1 MAEALLSAFLGVL
14 FDRLS
19 SRELLN
25 FARREGLEK
34 KLEKWSRMLP
44 RIKAVLADAE
54 EKRDHGVEVKK

>member
-19 SRELLN
+19 SWELLN

-34 KLEKWSRMLP
+34 KL
-44 RIKAVLADAE
+44 
-54 EKRDHGVEVKK
+54 